1 MTPDINP
8 PNSLMKP
15 FCVLLSLTVLLLFNG
30 CTSPQSVSH
39 LRGQGTK
46 SLYNA
51 PYDRVWSAA
60 VAACQNGDL
69 IVLITDKPRGF
80 ISVKRNIRPTTLGE
94 NVAIWVRQIS
104 PTQTEVEV
112 VSRQA
117 GPPVFVIRNWE
128 HYILDGIAA
137 NLTT

>member
-1 MTPDINP
+1 
-8 PNSLMKP
+8 MKTFP
-15 FCVLLSLTVLLLFNG
+15 VILSLAVLLLFNG
-30 CTSPQSVSH
+30 CSTPHSVSQ

-60 VAACQNGDL
+60 VAAAQTGDL
-69 IVLITDKPRGF
+69 TILIADKANGF
-80 ISVKRNIRPTTLGE
+80 ISAKRNIRPTTFGE
-94 NVAIWVRQIS
+94 NVAIWVRGIS

-117 GPPVFVIRNWE
+117 GPPVLTIRNWE
-128 HYILDGIAA
+128 HRILDSIAA